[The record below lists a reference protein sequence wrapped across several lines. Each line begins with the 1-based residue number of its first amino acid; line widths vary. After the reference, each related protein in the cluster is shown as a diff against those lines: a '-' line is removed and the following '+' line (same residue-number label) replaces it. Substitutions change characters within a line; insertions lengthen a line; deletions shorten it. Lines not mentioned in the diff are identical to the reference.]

1 MFNPDQL
8 KFALDLRGLSKADLA
23 KMMEVTPRTIT
34 NYLKGISEPD
44 LKTLGRILK
53 FSPDFFKRDDL
64 PVISEHAVSFRSYAR
79 MPAKY
84 KKMAL
89 SYGVTA
95 FILDDWIN
103 KKFELKTANLPD
115 LSSLPPE
122 TAAQILR
129 LEWSLGNK
137 PIPNLIALLESK
149 GIRIFSISAKAK
161 EIDAFCVWNNS
172 TPFIFLNN
180 QKSAERSRFDAAHEL
195 GHLIRDTSSMK
206 HDGSFNVNNN
216 DGEDTRQIEKDANT
230 FAAAFL
236 MPEQAL
242 RQYQITQI
250 SIEQLLK
257 LKAIFGVSITALA
270 SRMYSLNMI
279 TEWVYNRVLCP
290 QFAQL
295 KYRTNEPRPMKK
307 ETSKVWEKL
316 LLLLEEDN
324 ISIKEIANQLNI
336 HENDISDLIFKLT
349 KNSRNQLR
357 IVK

>member
-8 KFALDLRGLSKADLA
+8 KFALDLRGLSKTDLA
-23 KMMEVTPRTIT
+23 KLMEITPRTIT
-34 NYLKGISEPD
+34 NYLKGRSQPD
-44 LKTLGRILK
+44 LNTLGRILK
-53 FSPDFFKRDDL
+53 FSPDFFEKENL
-64 PVISEHAVSFRSYAR
+64 PIINEHAVSFRSYAR
-79 MPAKY
+79 MPAKF

-103 KKFELKTANLPD
+103 KEFELKTPNLPD
-115 LSSLPPE
+115 LSSLTPAA
-122 TAAQILR
+122 AAQTLR
-129 LEWSLGNK
+129 YEWGIGDK

-149 GIRIFSISAKAK
+149 GIRIFSLPESK
-161 EIDAFCVWNNS
+161 EIDAFCVWNNNI
-172 TPFIFLNN
+172 PFIFLNN

-195 GHLIRDTSSMK
+195 GHLVRDTPSMK
-206 HDGSFNVNNN
+206 HDCFPENSNK

-242 RQYQITQI
+242 RQFQSSQI
-250 SIEQLLK
+250 SIEYLLK
-257 LKAIFGVSITALA
+257 LKEIFGVSITALA

-279 TEWVYNRVLCP
+279 SEWIYNRVLWP
-290 QFAQL
+290 QFAKL

-307 ETSKVWEKL
+307 ETSQVWEKL
-316 LLLLEEDN
+316 FILLEEDN
-324 ISIKEIANQLNI
+324 ISIKDIANQLDI
-336 HENDISDLIFKLT
+336 HENDISDLTFKLT

-357 IVK
+357 VVK

>member
-23 KMMEVTPRTIT
+23 EMMEVTPRTIT
-34 NYLKGISEPD
+34 NYLKGRSEPD

-103 KKFELKTANLPD
+103 KEFELKTANLPD

-122 TAAQILR
+122 TAAQTLR
-129 LEWSLGNK
+129 SEWGLGNK

-149 GIRIFSISAKAK
+149 GIRIFSISVKAK

-195 GHLIRDTSSMK
+195 GHLIRDTPSMK
-206 HDGSFNVNNN
+206 HDSSFNVNNN
-216 DGEDTRQIEKDANT
+216 DGEDIRQIEKDANT

-250 SIEQLLK
+250 SIEQLLN

-279 TEWVYNRVLCP
+279 TEWVYNRVLWP
-290 QFAQL
+290 QFAKL

-324 ISIKEIANQLNI
+324 ISIKDIANQLNI

-357 IVK
+357 VVK